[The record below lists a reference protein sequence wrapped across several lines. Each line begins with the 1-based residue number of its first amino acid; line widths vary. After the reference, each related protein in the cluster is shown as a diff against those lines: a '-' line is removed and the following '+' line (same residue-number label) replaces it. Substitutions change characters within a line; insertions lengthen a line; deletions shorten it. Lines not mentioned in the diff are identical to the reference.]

1 MIASGREQKR
11 NGRGR
16 KSPARQA
23 AAFWAD
29 RSGSM
34 AIIAALLILPI
45 LLFIGIAVDLSLAY
59 GKRSHIQD
67 AADNTVLAVIKE
79 VGVLDDAE
87 LTTLANKMLAANLPS
102 GEDFAITRLDIG
114 RDPASVQ
121 IDAKIS
127 YKTSFLQLAHIETV
141 DVSVTS
147 EAVSDGASLEIAL
160 VLDNSGSMSGSR
172 ISSLR
177 DAAKSFTNRL
187 FQGSSTSDK
196 ISISVVPFSGMVN
209 VGPSHEG
216 ETWLDM
222 GALNTEYQEMG
233 LGEGANRWDL
243 YDGLKNVTWRG
254 CVEAR
259 KYPYDVEDTA
269 PNIVTPHTLFMPSFA
284 PDEPDSGSYYN
295 NYLTDSSSGKKQ
307 GKGGYWADNP
317 SSDDDELSK
326 YDNAYA
332 DNSLYA
338 GTRKGPNFLCDSDPI
353 TPLTGTKS
361 TILSAINAMDAY
373 GGTNMHLGVMWG
385 WRAVSPGAPFT
396 EGRSYDEKDNA
407 KIIVLM
413 SDGANQ
419 LIATNNN
426 LMSVYS
432 AYHYAKFGRL
442 GTPSVSS
449 TKLESQ
455 MNERTLEACTNA
467 KAAGIK
473 IITIAFDIDNKDAT
487 NLLKSCASSSA
498 YAYTADN
505 TSELEDRF
513 EEIAKGLQKM
523 RIAY

>member
-1 MIASGREQKR
+1 MTA
-11 NGRGR
+11 NGWDQHRSARAGNFLT
-16 KSPARQA
+16 RQA
-23 AAFWAD
+23 AAFQAD

-45 LLFIGIAVDLSLAY
+45 LLFIGIAVDLSFAY
-59 GKRSHIQD
+59 GKRLHIQD

-79 VGVLDDAE
+79 VGVLDDTE
-87 LTTLANKMLAANLPS
+87 LTTLANKMMAANLPS
-102 GEDFAITRLDIG
+102 GEDFTITKMDIG
-114 RDPASVQ
+114 RDPASVKL
-121 IDAKIS
+121 DAKIT
-127 YKTSFLQLAHIETV
+127 YKTSFMQLAHIETV
-141 DVSVTS
+141 DVSVSS

-172 ISSLR
+172 IVSLR
-177 DAAKSFTNRL
+177 EAAKNFTNRL
-187 FQGSSTSDK
+187 FQGSSSSDK

-209 VGPSHEG
+209 VGANQRGSL
-216 ETWLDM
+216 WLDM

-233 LGEGANRWDL
+233 LAEGANRWDL

-259 KYPYDVEDTA
+259 KHPYDVEDTL
-269 PNIVTPHTLFMPSFA
+269 PTIVTPHTLFMPSFA

-295 NYLTDSSSGKKQ
+295 NYLTDSSSGHKK
-307 GKGGYWADNP
+307 GYGGYWTDNSS
-317 SSDDDELSK
+317 SSDEDLSK
-326 YDNAYA
+326 YANAYA
-332 DNSLYA
+332 DTSYYA
-338 GTRKGPNFLCDSDPI
+338 GTQKGPNFLCDSDPI

-385 WRAVSPGAPFT
+385 WRVLSPGTPFT
-396 EGRSYDEKDNA
+396 EGRPYTEKDNA

-419 LIATNNN
+419 IIGTDNN

-449 TKLESQ
+449 SKLESQ

-467 KAAGIK
+467 KDAGIK
-473 IITIAFDIDNKDAT
+473 IITIAFDIDNKAAT

-498 YAYTADN
+498 YAYTANN
-505 TSELEDRF
+505 TSELEARF

-523 RIAY
+523 RIAF